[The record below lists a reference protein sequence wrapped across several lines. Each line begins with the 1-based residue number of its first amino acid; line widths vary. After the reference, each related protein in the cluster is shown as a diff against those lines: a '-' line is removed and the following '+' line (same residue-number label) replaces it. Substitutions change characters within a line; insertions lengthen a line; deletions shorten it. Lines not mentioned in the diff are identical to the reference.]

1 MASVRRSFESD
12 EEDEENHDRDV
23 YTQLYEYMQRL
34 MEVGAVMV
42 PDTQSKGNDVGD
54 IFMEINCYRMAINC
68 DYSDIVRQL
77 VDVIIDM
84 LMSRFKTEEEWVCVV
99 QRADE

>member
-1 MASVRRSFESD
+1 M
-12 EEDEENHDRDV
+12 
-23 YTQLYEYMQRL
+23 
-34 MEVGAVMV
+34 
-42 PDTQSKGNDVGD
+42 GD

-84 LMSRFKTEEEWVCVV
+84 LMDRYKTGEEWVCVE
-99 QRADE
+99 QRAEG